1 MAKWLDIKGPVV
13 ADTVYADSTL
23 VAKDVAFTLP
33 RIEFITADVQAMGN
47 MTVPLIGLLENM
59 ELSITKIGV
68 DNGLRRMNRLKKQS
82 FEFRWVQNVVKS
94 DGSTA
99 TEGCKAF
106 VRTMPGSFPELGV
119 EVGSATEA
127 ENTYN
132 VTRLQI
138 YANGV
143 EICCVDRLAQILRI
157 NGKDYMSQI
166 NNLL

>member
-13 ADTVYADSTL
+13 ADTVYVDSTL
-23 VAKDVAFTLP
+23 VAKDVSFTLP
-33 RIEFITADVQAMGN
+33 GIEFLTADVQAMGN

-132 VTRLQI
+132 VTRLLI

-157 NGKDYMSQI
+157 NGEDYMSQI